1 MTTSWGKSS
10 GKAFA
15 KVLIFGHFLTWGF
28 CWKLWKQLQANLCL
42 GFVSTSIKNIQLFGS
57 NERKDASK
65 LELETAF
72 GKNNCVKLRF
82 SSFFFALTF
91 PFSLTY
97 LYLSHLLSYL
107 FNFLSL
113 SLSCSC
119 VHTHTHLFVSLTN
132 LLFPSLSQL
141 FTYLSQL
148 PSTLSFTYLQCL
160 FHTFLLLTISHTY
173 VYF

>member
-65 LELETAF
+65 LELESAF
-72 GKNNCVKLRF
+72 EKNNCVKLRF
-82 SSFFFALTF
+82 LSFFFSLSFIYSQLLVTSLTLSLSHTHPSTLTHTATFLTLNYTLLSHSLNYLCLFLTF
-91 PFSLTY
+91 LP
-97 LYLSHLLSYL
+97 
-107 FNFLSL
+107 LSL
-113 SLSCSC
+113 SLCLWLKALK
-119 VHTHTHLFVSLTN
+119 HTLFSL
-132 LLFPSLSQL
+132 
-141 FTYLSQL
+141 
-148 PSTLSFTYLQCL
+148 
-160 FHTFLLLTISHTY
+160 
-173 VYF
+173 